1 MVSLARKKAD
11 RGGGSGPEPIT
22 SRLLP
27 VMLDEKRLAD
37 IGTLNILD
45 FGRANNKSLE
55 FFNQYSCRLS
65 VLDAA
70 DSLLQWSRTLETRM
84 DDPPSQQQM
93 QLELSGLLPT
103 IEGHRYDLVFLWDTL
118 NHLHEYAL
126 PAFAGLLRRHV
137 TAGFR
142 GHGFILHK
150 RGTEQQL
157 RHMGLVGNHQIAVQS
172 QQSAPLYAHNRKV
185 VNETLGPDLRLD
197 HGVLHGDGRLE
208 FLLVSSKSTRSAA

>member
-11 RGGGSGPEPIT
+11 RGGGSGDAPIT

-37 IGTLNILD
+37 VGTLNILD
-45 FGRANNKSLE
+45 FGRANSSSLE
-55 FFNQYSCRLS
+55 FFNQFSCRLS

-70 DSLLQWSRTLETRM
+70 DTLLDWSRALETRLEE
-84 DDPPSQQQM
+84 PPTKQQM
-93 QLELSGLLPT
+93 QLELSGLLPAM
-103 IEGHRYDLVFLWDTL
+103 EGRRYDLVFLWDTL

-126 PAFAGLLRRHV
+126 SAFAGLLRRHV
-137 TAGFR
+137 TASFR

-157 RHMGLVGNHQIAVQS
+157 RHMGLAGNNTIAIQA

-185 VNETLGPDLRLD
+185 VNETLGPDLRID
-197 HGVLHGDGRLE
+197 QGVLHSDGRLE
-208 FLLVSSKSTRSAA
+208 FLLASSPASRSAA